1 MRAAIATVALM
12 ACVAPSP
19 CAAQSPPLVDEA
31 AARAFASELSGETAK
46 RNLEQIAR
54 NHRTRGSRQYRNAA
68 DFVAEQLR
76 SYGLTDARVEEFP
89 ADGSQWY
96 GTQRARPAWNAEF
109 AELWEVD
116 TSAGPP
122 RLAQRIASFDA
133 VPMTLAQDSENGD
146 VTAQLVDVGRGTAES
161 DYVGKDVRGKLVLT
175 SSQPGPVAALA
186 VAKLGAAG
194 IVSYAQNQPS
204 AWSGDD
210 DTQVRWGHL
219 ETFVPHKTFAFM
231 VSLRQARAFQQ
242 RLRNSETITLKA
254 TVKAGSRPGAYSI
267 VTATIAGEGPRAGEE
282 IAFSCH
288 LDHPRPGANDNAS
301 GCVTILEV
309 ARTYAKLIAE
319 KRLPRPSR
327 TLRFIWPP
335 EIEGTVVYLNARPE
349 ITRRIKA
356 VIHLDMVGGGPET
369 KATFH
374 VTRGPASLPSFVNDV
389 AAAIALFVNDQTMR
403 FAGRGTAEFP
413 LNAPEGGKEPLRA
426 ALVDFTSGSDHQV
439 YTEGSFRIPAVYMN
453 DWPDRNIHTTRDTA
467 AMIDPTKLL
476 RAGFIAAATGWAL
489 ANLDASQATTV
500 FTLVRAQALERAA
513 TASRRVAETKDPGA
527 LVRFHLWHERT
538 LLESMASFFAIPTAV
553 KTESD
558 RLVRDLEAI
567 AGPVAAAPSGT
578 GDYAI
583 VFARQPQPKGPMSV
597 FGYDYFTDKY
607 GAERA
612 SKLRVNAVRARWGDG
627 GYDYEI
633 LNLVDGRRSVQ
644 EITDMVSAIYG
655 SVDAAI
661 VLEYLRALEE
671 IKIVAASPVAR

>member
-1 MRAAIATVALM
+1 MRAPIASLVVIVLLGPGPA
-12 ACVAPSP
+12 
-19 CAAQSPPLVDEA
+19 AAQSPPLVDEA
-31 AARAFASELSGETAK
+31 VARSFASELSGETAK
-46 RNLEQIAR
+46 RNLEQISR

-76 SYGLTDARVEEFP
+76 SYGLADARVEEFK

-109 AELWEVD
+109 AELWDVD
-116 TSAGPP
+116 TSSAGQP
-122 RLAQRIASFDA
+122 RLGQRIASFDA
-133 VPMTLAQDSENGD
+133 VPMTLAQDSESGD
-146 VTAQLVDVGRGTAES
+146 VTAPLVDVGRGTAES
-161 DYVGKDVRGKLVLT
+161 DYTGKEVRGKLVLT

-186 VAKLGAAG
+186 VAKFGAAG
-194 IVSYAQNQPS
+194 IISYAQNQPS

-242 RLRNSETITLKA
+242 RLRAGETVTLKA

-267 VTATIAGEGPRAGEE
+267 VTATIPGDGPRAGEE

-301 GCVTILEV
+301 GCVAILEV

-319 KRLPRPSR
+319 KRLPRPAR

-335 EIEGTVVYLNARPE
+335 EIEGTVTYLTARPE

-389 AAAIALFVNDQTMR
+389 AAAIASFVNDQTMR
-403 FAGRGTAEFP
+403 FAGRGTAEYP

-476 RAGFIAAATGWAL
+476 RAGFITAATGWAL
-489 ANLDASQATTV
+489 ANLDARQAPAV
-500 FTLVRAQALERAA
+500 FSLVRAQALERAA
-513 TASRRVAETKDPGA
+513 TASRRVAETSDTGA

-538 LLESMASFFAIPTAV
+538 LLESMSRFFEIPAAV
-553 KTESD
+553 KTDAD
-558 RLVRDLEAI
+558 RLVRHLEAI
-567 AGPVAAAPSGT
+567 AGPLSPAPNGT
-578 GDYAI
+578 GEHAI
-583 VFARQPQPKGPMSV
+583 VFVRQPQPKGPMSV

-607 GAERA
+607 GADRA
-612 SKLRVNAVRARWGDG
+612 ARLRINTARARWGDG

-644 EITDMVSAIYG
+644 DITDMVSAIYG
-655 SVDAAI
+655 PVDVAA

-671 IKIVAASPVAR
+671 IQVVAPGR

>member
-1 MRAAIATVALM
+1 MRATIAAVTLIALVG
-12 ACVAPSP
+12 AQP
-19 CAAQSPPLVDEA
+19 CAAQAPPLVGEA

-46 RNLEQIAR
+46 RNLEQISR

-68 DFVAEQLR
+68 DFIAEQLR
-76 SYGLTDARVEEFP
+76 SYGLADARVEEFK
-89 ADGSQWY
+89 ADGSHWY
-96 GTQRARPAWNAEF
+96 GTQRARPAWNADF
-109 AELWEVD
+109 AELWEVE
-116 TSAGPP
+116 TASGQP
-122 RLAQRIASFDA
+122 RLARRIASFDA
-133 VPMTLAQDSENGD
+133 VPMTLAQDSESGD
-146 VTAQLVDVGRGTAES
+146 VTAPLVDVGRGTAAS
-161 DYVGKDVRGKLVLT
+161 DYEGTDVRGKLVLT
-175 SSQPGPVAALA
+175 SSQPEATAALA
-186 VAKLGAAG
+186 VAKFGAAG
-194 IVSYAQNQPS
+194 IISYAQNQPT

-219 ETFVPHKTFAFM
+219 ETFAPHKTFAFM

-242 RLRNSETITLKA
+242 RLRAGETITLKA

-267 VTATIAGEGPRAGEE
+267 VTATIPGEGPRASEE

-335 EIEGTVVYLNARPE
+335 EIEGSVTYLNARPDVAA
-349 ITRRIKA
+349 RLKA

-374 VTRGPASLPSFVNDV
+374 VTRGPASLPSVVNDV
-389 AAAIALFVNDQTMR
+389 AAAIAAFVNDQTMR
-403 FAGRGTAEFP
+403 FAGRGSAEYP
-413 LNAPEGGKEPLRA
+413 LTAPEGGKEPLRA
-426 ALVDFTSGSDHQV
+426 ALVDFTAGSDHQV

-489 ANLDASQATTV
+489 ANLDPSQAPGV
-500 FTLVRAQALERAA
+500 FALVRPHALERAA
-513 TASRRVAETKDPGA
+513 VVARRMAETSDPGA
-527 LVRFHLWHERT
+527 LARFHLWHERT
-538 LLESMASFFAIPTAV
+538 LLDSMSRFFDIPAAL
-553 KTESD
+553 KAESD
-558 RLVRDLEAI
+558 RFVRQLEALV
-567 AGPVAAAPSGT
+567 GPVPPAPPASG
-578 GDYAI
+578 DRAL
-583 VFARQPQPKGPMSV
+583 VFARRPEPKGPMSV
-597 FGYDYFTDKY
+597 FGYDYFVDKY
-607 GAERA
+607 GADRA
-612 SKLRVNAVRARWGDG
+612 SKLRIHTVRARWGDG
-627 GYDYEI
+627 GYAYEI
-633 LNLVDGRRSVQ
+633 LNLVDGQRSVQ

-655 SVDAAI
+655 PIEIAT

-671 IKIVAASPVAR
+671 IKVVVPPR

>member
-1 MRAAIATVALM
+1 MKPRMRASIAALVLITL
-12 ACVAPSP
+12 ASAEPAV
-19 CAAQSPPLVDEA
+19 AQSPPLVSEA
-31 AARAFASELSGETAK
+31 AAQAFASELSGETAK

-54 NHRTRGSRQYRNAA
+54 NHRTRGSRQFRNAA

-96 GTQRARPAWNAEF
+96 GTQRARPAWNADF

-116 TSAGPP
+116 TASGQP

-133 VPMTLAQDSENGD
+133 VPMTLAQDSESGD
-146 VTAQLVDVGRGTAES
+146 VTAPLVDVGRGTAES
-161 DYVGKDVRGKLVLT
+161 DYAGKDVRGQLVLT
-175 SSQPGPVAALA
+175 SSQPGPVAELA
-186 VAKLGAAG
+186 VAKHGAVG
-194 IVSYAQNQPS
+194 IISYAQNQTT

-242 RLRNSETITLKA
+242 RLQSGNAITLKA

-267 VTATIAGEGPRAGEE
+267 VTATIPGEGPRASEE

-301 GCVTILEV
+301 GCVAILEV
-309 ARTYAKLIAE
+309 ARTYARLIAE
-319 KRLPRPSR
+319 KRLPRPAR

-335 EIEGTVVYLNARPE
+335 EIEGTVTYLNARPE
-349 ITRRIKA
+349 VTARLKA
-356 VIHLDMVGGGPET
+356 VVHLDMVGGGPET

-374 VTRGPASLPSFVNDV
+374 VTRGPASLPSFVND
-389 AAAIALFVNDQTMR
+389 QTMR
-403 FAGRGTAEFP
+403 FAGRGSAAYP

-476 RAGFIAAATGWAL
+476 RASFITAATGWAL
-489 ANLDASQATTV
+489 ANLDASQAPAV
-500 FTLVRAQALERAA
+500 FSLVRAQALERAA
-513 TASRRVAETKDPGA
+513 TASRRMAEVSDTGQLA
-527 LVRFHLWHERT
+527 RFHLWHERT
-538 LLESMASFFAIPTAV
+538 LLDSMARFFEVPAAV
-553 KTESD
+553 KSESD
-558 RLVRDLEAI
+558 RLVRQLEAI
-567 AGPVAAAPSGT
+567 VGPIAPAPKGT
-578 GDYAI
+578 GEQAT
-583 VFARQPQPKGPMSV
+583 VFVRQPEPKGPMSV
-597 FGYDYFTDKY
+597 FGYDYFTDKF
-607 GAERA
+607 GAARA
-612 SKLRVNAVRARWGDG
+612 AKLRVNAARARWGDG

-633 LNLVDGRRSVQ
+633 LNLVDGRRTVQ

-655 SVDAAI
+655 PVDVAA

-671 IKIVAASPVAR
+671 IKVVALAR